1 MAADAGR
8 TDILQVSSEIFGLQ
22 LGVRM
27 SANTTA
33 TQKEGFTMKILM
45 VLTSHNQL
53 GNTGRPTGFWLEE
66 FAAPYFV
73 FKDAGVELTLASPKG
88 GQPPLD
94 PKSDLPENQTPAM
107 TRFKKDIAA
116 QGALANTAKLSSVKS
131 EDFDTVFYPGGH
143 GPMWDLAEDPVSIA
157 LLESFYNSGK
167 PIALVCHSP
176 GVLRHVTYKGEPLVK
191 GKRVTGFTNGEE
203 EEMKLTKV
211 VPFLVEDE
219 LLRLGGIFEKKA
231 NWQPFSIVDGWLVTG
246 QNPASSTSA
255 AQALLKL
262 IAGSELESSMD
273 SVQIEQKSYE
283 MPPRDGFSVAHF
295 LTVADVERS
304 ARYYEKVFGA
314 RILTMGDGNAP
325 PYLQLANIWM
335 ILNVGGGPTPDKPK
349 VTLSVPDANHI
360 NSFMNIRV
368 ANIQACYELWRSRG
382 AEFITEPI
390 PKYGEIRCYIRDPDG
405 YIIEVG
411 QSTTLTYG

>member
-1 MAADAGR
+1 
-8 TDILQVSSEIFGLQ
+8 
-22 LGVRM
+22 
-27 SANTTA
+27 
-33 TQKEGFTMKILM
+33 M
-45 VLTSHNQL
+45 VLTSHDQL
-53 GNTGRPTGFWLEE
+53 GNTGRKTGFWLEE

-73 FKDAGVELTLASPKG
+73 FRDAGVELTLASPKG
-88 GQPPLD
+88 GLPPLD

-107 TRFKKDIAA
+107 TRYKKDKAA
-116 QGALANTAKLSSVKS
+116 QEALANTVKLSSVKS

-157 LLESFYNSGK
+157 LLESFYNAGK

-219 LLRLGGIFEKKA
+219 LLRLGAVFEKKA
-231 NWQPFSIVDGWLVTG
+231 NWQPFSITDGRLITG

-262 IAGSELESSMD
+262 MAGSELESSVN
-273 SVQIEQKSYE
+273 SVRIEKKSYE
-283 MPPRDGFSVAHF
+283 MPPREGISIAHF

-335 ILNVGGGPTPDKPK
+335 ILNVGGGPTPDKPT
-349 VTLSVPDANHI
+349 VTLSVPDPNHI
-360 NSFMNIRV
+360 NSFMNFRV
-368 ANIQACYELWRSRG
+368 ADIQACYELWKSRG

-411 QSTTLTYG
+411 QSTELKYG